1 MKKNIKVQLLF
12 ILGFLS
18 FTMSILVADEVQKT
32 EVVKEEVSPVADNLE
47 SQEQVKQLQKYQSMT
62 KWLVGNKDRFQDVI
76 KETSI
81 ETSTKWFVKEELD
94 EKYTSASDSNES
106 QPKVEENSV
115 DVINTKEIIHVV
127 AQGDTLYNVSK
138 KYKVT
143 TENIIKWNNLD
154 SKQSIKLNQQLKILV
169 PVLEKSTKENADD
182 VYEEEDIVDPIMD
195 IDSSVPDYK
204 YYKVRKGDTFFSI
217 SKAHSMTRDDL
228 LSLNMLDRS
237 SVLSVDMIL
246 KVKSNYKS
254 MRTNAL
260 KQDVFL
266 WPVVGRLLIPFGPQE
281 AGVVNE
287 GINIAAKKGSLI
299 RATQTGVVIYVGEEL
314 KEFGTLLLLQHES
327 EWVSAYAH
335 LSEVLVKKGD
345 TVNKGDA
352 IAKVGDSGGLS
363 QPQLHFELRR
373 DVKPVDPLAYLNSYR

>member
-1 MKKNIKVQLLF
+1 MGN
-12 ILGFLS
+12 
-18 FTMSILVADEVQKT
+18 DE
-32 EVVKEEVSPVADNLE
+32 
-47 SQEQVKQLQKYQSMT
+47 
-62 KWLVGNKDRFQDVI
+62 
-76 KETSI
+76 
-81 ETSTKWFVKEELD
+81 
-94 EKYTSASDSNES
+94 
-106 QPKVEENSV
+106 
-115 DVINTKEIIHVV
+115 
-127 AQGDTLYNVSK
+127 
-138 KYKVT
+138 
-143 TENIIKWNNLD
+143 
-154 SKQSIKLNQQLKILV
+154 
-169 PVLEKSTKENADD
+169 ENADD